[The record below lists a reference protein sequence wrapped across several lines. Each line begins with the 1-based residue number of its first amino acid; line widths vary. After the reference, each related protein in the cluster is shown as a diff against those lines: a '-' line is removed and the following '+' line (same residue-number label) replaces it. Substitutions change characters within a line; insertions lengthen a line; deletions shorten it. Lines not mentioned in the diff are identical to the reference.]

1 MSDSDRKKFRST
13 TVLVVRKNGHV
24 AMAGDG
30 QVTLGETVM
39 KSNARKVRTIYGG
52 KVLCGFA
59 GATADAFALLEHFE
73 VKIQEYGGD
82 LTRAAVE
89 LAKDWRTDRILRK
102 LEAMLLVADAKKS
115 LLLSGTGDVVDPA
128 EDAVAIGSGG
138 PYAYAAA
145 MAYLEASKSFEEK
158 LAGVQLPAGDS
169 SETPLSAFMGAA
181 DIARRS
187 LQIASGICIY
197 TNDKIM
203 VEEI

>member
-1 MSDSDRKKFRST
+1 MKFRST
-13 TVLVVRKNGHV
+13 TILVVRKDGKV
-24 AMAGDG
+24 AMGGDG
-30 QVTLGETVM
+30 QVTLGTTVM

-59 GATADAFALLEHFE
+59 GATADAFSLLEHFE

-102 LEAMLLVADAKKS
+102 LEAMLLVADSKKS

-145 MAYLEASKSFEEK
+145 MAYLEAAKSFEGKMAE
-158 LAGVQLPAGDS
+158 LRNADGGGADTVSPAF
-169 SETPLSAFMGAA
+169 LGAA
-181 DIARRS
+181 DIARKS

-197 TNDKIM
+197 TNDKIV

>member
-1 MSDSDRKKFRST
+1 M
-13 TVLVVRKNGHV
+13 
-24 AMAGDG
+24 G
-30 QVTLGETVM
+30 QTDK
-39 KSNARKVRTIYGG
+39 KSNARKVRANYGG

-89 LAKDWRTDRILRK
+89 LAKDWRTDKILRK

-115 LLLSGTGDVVDPA
+115 LLLTGTGDVVDPA

-145 MAYLEASKSFEEK
+145 LAYLEASR
-158 LAGVQLPAGDS
+158 QLEQRLTDKGIQD
-169 SETPLSAFMGAA
+169 ETVVFSAA
-181 DIARRS
+181 DIARKS
-187 LQIASGICIY
+187 LQIAGNICIY
-197 TNDKIM
+197 TNDKIV

>member
-1 MSDSDRKKFRST
+1 MENRMKIRST
-13 TVLVVRKNGHV
+13 TVLVVRKDGRV

-30 QVTLGETVM
+30 QVTMGQTVM
-39 KSNARKVRTIYGG
+39 KSNARKVRSIYGG
-52 KVLCGFA
+52 QVLCGFA

-89 LAKDWRTDRILRK
+89 LAKDWRTDKILRK

-145 MAYLEASKSFEEK
+145 LAYLEASREFERK
-158 LAGVQLPAGDS
+158 LADKGIADGSV
-169 SETPLSAFMGAA
+169 AFGAA
-181 DIARRS
+181 DIARKS
-187 LQIASGICIY
+187 LEIAGNICIY
-197 TNDKIM
+197 TNDRIV

>member
-1 MSDSDRKKFRST
+1 MDEETRIRST
-13 TVLVVRKNGHV
+13 TVLVVRKDGHV

-30 QVTLGETVM
+30 QVTMGNTVM
-39 KSNARKVRTIYGG
+39 KSNARKVRSIYGG

-59 GATADAFALLEHFE
+59 GATADAFTLFEHFE

-89 LAKDWRTDRILRK
+89 LAKEWRTDKILRR
-102 LEAMLLVADAKKS
+102 LEAMLLVADIHKS

-145 MAYLEASKSFEEK
+145 LAYLEAAKSVELKFTTGTSP
-158 LAGVQLPAGDS
+158 LAGGFL
-169 SETPLSAFMGAA
+169 GAA
-181 DIARRS
+181 DIARKS
-187 LQIASGICIY
+187 LEIAAGICIY

-203 VEEI
+203 VEEIS

>member
-1 MSDSDRKKFRST
+1 MSGNDDMKFRST
-13 TVLVVRKNGHV
+13 TILVVRKGGHV

-30 QVTLGETVM
+30 QVTLGNTVM
-39 KSNARKVRTIYGG
+39 KSNARKVRAIYGG

-73 VKIQEYGGD
+73 VKIQEFGGD

-145 MAYLEASKSFEEK
+145 MAYLEAAKSFEEK
-158 LAGVQLPAGDS
+158 LAGLSIPGDG
-169 SETPLSAFMGAA
+169 SAAPGVEFLGAA
-181 DIARRS
+181 DIARKS
-187 LQIASGICIY
+187 LQIAAGICIY

>member
-1 MSDSDRKKFRST
+1 MKIRST
-13 TVLVVRKNGHV
+13 TVLVVRKNGKV

-30 QVTLGETVM
+30 QVTFGNTVM
-39 KSNARKVRTIYGG
+39 KSNAKKVRSIYGG

-59 GATADAFALLEHFE
+59 GATADAFTLFEHFE

-89 LAKDWRTDRILRK
+89 LAKEWRTDKILRR
-102 LEAMLLVADAKKS
+102 LEAMLLVADSKKS

-145 MAYLEASKSFEEK
+145 MAYLEAAKTFEARMAAAQASTGASPDA
-158 LAGVQLPAGDS
+158 LGPIFLN
-169 SETPLSAFMGAA
+169 AA
-181 DIARRS
+181 DIARKS
-187 LQIASGICIY
+187 LEIASGICIY
-197 TNDKIM
+197 TNDKIV

>member
-1 MSDSDRKKFRST
+1 MEKNSMKIRST
-13 TVLVVRKNGHV
+13 TVLVVRKNGKV

-30 QVTLGETVM
+30 QVTFGNTVM
-39 KSNARKVRTIYGG
+39 KSNAKKVRSIYGG

-59 GATADAFALLEHFE
+59 GATADAFTLFEHFE

-89 LAKDWRTDRILRK
+89 LAKEWRTDKILRK
-102 LEAMLLVADAKKS
+102 LEAMLLVADSKKS

-138 PYAYAAA
+138 PYAFAAA
-145 MAYLEASKSFEEK
+145 MAYLEASKTFEGRMAAAQGT
-158 LAGVQLPAGDS
+158 AGAPANVAGQ
-169 SETPLSAFMGAA
+169 EFLSAAE
-181 DIARRS
+181 IARKS
-187 LQIASGICIY
+187 LEIASGICIY
-197 TNDKIM
+197 TNDKIV